1 MAALREDAYRKPC
14 IGMWDCLLSKYLH
27 PHPVELSR
35 SLFVGDA
42 AGRPA
47 GWKQGRRSD
56 HASTDRKFALNIGL
70 RFLTPEEFFLGESG
84 FAYASERFDP
94 KQPMSLTESISIS
107 EILSRSEATQEA
119 ILFVGSPAS
128 GKTTFYQRHLAPLN
142 YVHINQDTLKTRAKC
157 VAAMVEAIEAG
168 QSVVIDNTH
177 PSIEARNVFL
187 NILSK
192 RNVPTKCFWFQ
203 TDPDLS
209 LHLNVY
215 RSLTK
220 KTHRLP
226 KLAFIA
232 YQNRFQEP
240 TLSEGFTEIVRIPL
254 EPHFESSQEE
264 KIFTMYLL

>member
-1 MAALREDAYRKPC
+1 
-14 IGMWDCLLSKYLH
+14 MWDCLLSKYLH
-27 PHPVELSR
+27 PHPVELSN
-35 SLFVGDA
+35 SFFIGDA

-70 RFLTPEEFFLGESG
+70 KFLTPEEFFLEEPS
-84 FAYASERFDP
+84 FAYAPEGFDP
-94 KQPMSLTESISIS
+94 KKSVYLTEALSVHD
-107 EILSRSEATQEA
+107 ILAHFGTTQEA

-128 GKTTFYQRHLAPLN
+128 GKTTFYQRHLAPLE

-157 VAAMVEAIEAG
+157 IAAMVEAIEAG

-177 PSIEARNVFL
+177 PSIEARDVFL
-187 NILSK
+187 RILSK
-192 RNVPTKCFWFQ
+192 KNVPTKCFWFQ
-203 TDPDLS
+203 TDPDLA

-220 KTHRLP
+220 KTQRLP

-232 YQNRFQEP
+232 YKSRFQEP
-240 TLSEGFTEIVRIPL
+240 TLSEGFAEIVRIPL
-254 EPHFESSQEE
+254 KPHFESSQEE